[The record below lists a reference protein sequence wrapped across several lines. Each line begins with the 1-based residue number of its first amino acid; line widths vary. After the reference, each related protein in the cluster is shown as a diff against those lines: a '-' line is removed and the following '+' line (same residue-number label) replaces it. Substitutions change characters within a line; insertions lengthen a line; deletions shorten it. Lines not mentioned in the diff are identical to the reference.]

1 MWKVDISICD
11 GGRSTLASKASCLV
25 HLPDGHSRY
34 WTGHGNANSAK
45 VHTAPEMKEIKKYN
59 NTFKVRKIHKYTKM
73 SLNDIDCT
81 HHMPLLISYNR

>member
-11 GGRSTLASKASCLV
+11 GGCSTLASMASCLV

-45 VHTAPEMKEIKKYN
+45 VHTAPEIKEIIKYN
-59 NTFKVRKIHKYTKM
+59 NTFKVRSIHKYTKM
-73 SLNDIDCT
+73 SLNYIDIL
-81 HHMPLLISYNR
+81 HLMPLRISYN